1 MADTCLYLQRS
12 TSLRV
17 TRKDSS
23 ILRTASQVN
32 LITQNLN
39 STIMRK
45 IDIVANVAKKTS
57 LPREEVVIVIDGF
70 MNEVRA
76 SLSKNESV
84 FLRGFGTFLMKRRA
98 QKIARNISAG
108 TSVVVPERSVPAFK
122 PSKDFISK

>member
-1 MADTCLYLQRS
+1 
-12 TSLRV
+12 
-17 TRKDSS
+17 
-23 ILRTASQVN
+23 
-32 LITQNLN
+32 
-39 STIMRK
+39 MRK

-57 LPREEVVIVIDGF
+57 FPKEEVVAVVEGF
-70 MNEVRA
+70 MDEVRS
-76 SLSKNESV
+76 SLAKDEPV